1 MITKKY
7 YVDFSSETLLGNF
20 IIPKF
25 EIITDRPFLKVFI
38 GLIPNEKN
46 INKTISDSNFH
57 KLK

>member
-1 MITKKY
+1 MITKEY
-7 YVDFSSETLLGNF
+7 YVDFSSETLLIF
-20 IIPKF
+20 LIPKF
-25 EIITDRPFLKVFI
+25 EIITGRPFFKVFI